1 MATRRS
7 PTARHRRLIVELK
20 RLRDERGLTREQVAD
35 RIGTSETSVFRYEK
49 GETRPQPAVVASML
63 DLYEVKDA
71 ERDELLEMARDARKR
86 GWWHRHRQTLKPG
99 FDSYIGLEA
108 AASVVRTYEAQTV
121 PGLLQTEAYARANVM
136 ETSANVVPAEVEEKV
151 SVRISRQDL
160 VTRSTDPIQ
169 IIAVLDEAVL
179 RRQVGGPKAMREQIR
194 HLITMTALPNVV
206 IHVLPFA
213 VGAHPGMEGPFC
225 LLSFPEPDDP
235 DLVYL
240 EQATSGLVPEE
251 PEEVRRY
258 TLMFGTLLGK
268 ALPAEE
274 SVTFMTQIAEQTN
287 GDTT

>member
-1 MATRRS
+1 M
-7 PTARHRRLIVELK
+7 ELK
-20 RLRDERGLTREQVAD
+20 RLREEQGLNREQVAE
-35 RIGTSETSVFRYEK
+35 RIGTSETSIFRYER
-49 GETRPQPAVVASML
+49 GETRPQPAIVAAML
-63 DLYEVKDA
+63 DLYGAKNA

-86 GWWHRHRQTLKPG
+86 GWWHRHRQSLKPG

-121 PGLLQTEAYARANVM
+121 PGLLQTEAYARANILA
-136 ETSANVVPAEVEEKV
+136 TSTNVGTAEVEEKV

-160 VTRSTDPIQ
+160 VTRSTDRIQ
-169 IIAVLDEAVL
+169 IIAILDEAVL
-179 RRQVGGPKAMREQIR
+179 RRQVGSPEAMRGQIR
-194 HLITMTALPNVV
+194 HLVTRAALPNVV

-274 SVTFMTQIAEQTN
+274 SVIFMTKIAENDN
-287 GDTT
+287 GDAA

>member
-7 PTARHRRLIVELK
+7 PTARHRRLIVELR
-20 RLRDERGLTREQVAD
+20 RLREERGLSREQVAE

-63 DLYEVKDA
+63 DVYGA
-71 ERDELLEMARDARKR
+71 AAGERDELLEMARDARKR

-108 AASVVRTYEAQTV
+108 AASVVRTYEAQAV
-121 PGLLQTEAYARANVM
+121 PGLLQAEGYARALIESISMN
-136 ETSANVVPAEVEEKV
+136 AVPAEIDEKV

-169 IIAVLDEAVL
+169 IIAILDEAVL
-179 RRQVGGPKAMREQIR
+179 RRQVGDPGIMTEQIR
-194 HLITMTALPNVV
+194 HLITMAALPNVV
-206 IHVLPFA
+206 IHVLPFSA
-213 VGAHPGMEGPFC
+213 GAHAAMDGPFC

-240 EQATSGLVPEE
+240 ELASSGLVPEE
-251 PEEVRRY
+251 PKEVRRY

-274 SVTFMTQIAEQTN
+274 SVTFMTQIAEQAN
-287 GDTT
+287 GDTA

>member
-20 RLRDERGLTREQVAD
+20 RLRDERGLSREQVAE

-121 PGLLQTEAYARANVM
+121 PGLLQTEAYARANVLA
-136 ETSANVVPAEVEEKV
+136 TSANVVPAEVEEKV
-151 SVRISRQDL
+151 SVRTSRQDL

-169 IIAVLDEAVL
+169 IIAILDEAVL
-179 RRQVGGPKAMREQIR
+179 RRQVGGPQAMRGQIR
-194 HLITMTALPNVV
+194 HLIAMAALPNVV
-206 IHVLPFA
+206 IHVLPFG

-274 SVTFMTQIAEQTN
+274 SVTFMTQIAEHGN
-287 GDTT
+287 GDTA

>member
-20 RLRDERGLTREQVAD
+20 RLREERGLSREQVAD
-35 RIGTSETSVFRYEK
+35 RIGTSETSIFRYEK
-49 GETRPQPAVVASML
+49 GETRPQPAVVAAML
-63 DLYEVKDA
+63 AVYGAADA

-108 AASVVRTYEAQTV
+108 AASIVRTYEAQTV
-121 PGLLQTEAYARANVM
+121 PGLLQTEAYARANIVA
-136 ETSANVVPAEVEEKV
+136 TSLNMVPAGIEERL
-151 SVRISRQDL
+151 SVRLSRQDL
-160 VTRSTDPIQ
+160 ITRSTDRVQ

-179 RRQVGGPKAMREQIR
+179 HRQVGGPQAMREQIR
-194 HLITMTALPNVV
+194 HLIAMAALPNVV
-206 IHVLPFA
+206 IHILPFA
-213 VGAHPGMEGPFC
+213 AGAHPGMEGPFC
-225 LLSFPEPDDP
+225 LLSFPEPDDT

-274 SVTFMTQIAEQTN
+274 SVAFMEKITENEI
-287 GDTT
+287 

>member
-20 RLRDERGLTREQVAD
+20 RLRDEQGLSREQVAE
-35 RIGTSETSVFRYEK
+35 RIGISETSVFRYEK

-63 DLYEVKDA
+63 DLYKVKDA

-108 AASVVRTYEAQTV
+108 AASIVRTYEAQTV
-121 PGLLQTEAYARANVM
+121 PGLLQTGAYARANVLA
-136 ETSANVVPAEVEEKV
+136 TSVNVVPAEVEEKV

-169 IIAVLDEAVL
+169 IIAILDEAVL
-179 RRQVGGPKAMREQIR
+179 RRQVGGPQAMREQIR
-194 HLITMTALPNVV
+194 HLTAMAALPNVV

-274 SVTFMTQIAEQTN
+274 SVAFMEKITENEI
-287 GDTT
+287 

>member
-20 RLRDERGLTREQVAD
+20 RLRDEQGLTREQVAD
-35 RIGTSETSVFRYEK
+35 RIGTSETSIFRYEK
-49 GETRPQPAVVASML
+49 GETRPQPAIVASML
-63 DLYEVKDA
+63 DLYGAKDA

-121 PGLLQTEAYARANVM
+121 PGLLQTEAYARANVLA
-136 ETSANVVPAEVEEKV
+136 TSANVVPAEVEEKV

-169 IIAVLDEAVL
+169 IIAILDEAVL
-179 RRQVGGPKAMREQIR
+179 RRQVGGPPAMREQIR
-194 HLITMTALPNVV
+194 HLITMTARPHVV

-274 SVTFMTQIAEQTN
+274 SVTFMTHIAEHSN

>member
-20 RLRDERGLTREQVAD
+20 RLRDERDLSREQVAD

-121 PGLLQTEAYARANVM
+121 PGLLQTGAYARANVLA
-136 ETSANVVPAEVEEKV
+136 TSANVVPAEVEEKV

-169 IIAVLDEAVL
+169 IAAILDEAVL
-179 RRQVGGPKAMREQIR
+179 RRQVGGPQAMQQQIR
-194 HLITMTALPNVV
+194 HLIAMATLPNVV

-268 ALPAEE
+268 ALPAVE
-274 SVTFMTQIAEQTN
+274 SVTFMTHIAEHGN

>member
-20 RLRDERGLTREQVAD
+20 RLREERGLSREQVAE
-35 RIGTSETSVFRYEK
+35 RIGTSETSIFRYEK
-49 GETRPQPAVVASML
+49 GETRPQPAVVAAML
-63 DLYEVKDA
+63 DVYGAAAA

-86 GWWHRHRQTLKPG
+86 GWWHRHRQSLKPG

-108 AASVVRTYEAQTV
+108 AASIVRTYEAQTV
-121 PGLLQTEAYARANVM
+121 PGLIQTEAYARANIVA
-136 ETSANVVPAEVEEKV
+136 TSLNMVPAEIEERL
-151 SVRISRQDL
+151 SVRLSRQDL
-160 VTRSTDPIQ
+160 ITRSTDRVQ
-169 IIAVLDEAVL
+169 LVAVLDEAVL
-179 RRQVGGPKAMREQIR
+179 RRQVGGPQAMREQIR
-194 HLITMTALPNVV
+194 HLIDMAALPNVV

-213 VGAHPGMEGPFC
+213 AGAHPGMEGPFC
-225 LLSFPEPDDP
+225 LLSFPEPDDT

-268 ALPAEE
+268 ALPAGE
-274 SVTFMTQIAEQTN
+274 SVAFMEKITENEI
-287 GDTT
+287 

>member
-1 MATRRS
+1 
-7 PTARHRRLIVELK
+7 
-20 RLRDERGLTREQVAD
+20 
-35 RIGTSETSVFRYEK
+35 
-49 GETRPQPAVVASML
+49 
-63 DLYEVKDA
+63 
-71 ERDELLEMARDARKR
+71 MARDARKR

-121 PGLLQTEAYARANVM
+121 PGLLQTEAYARANVLA
-136 ETSANVVPAEVEEKV
+136 TSANVVPAEVEEKV

-169 IIAVLDEAVL
+169 IIAILDEAVL
-179 RRQVGGPKAMREQIR
+179 RRQVGGPPAMREQIR
-194 HLITMTALPNVV
+194 HLITMTARPHVV

-274 SVTFMTQIAEQTN
+274 SVTFMTHIAEHSN